1 LFIPVIIVVVVWSS
15 ALTYC
20 RVVAAKEK
28 AGPGQPWFE
37 EFIWLGWLRP
47 STARGQKYARYAVI
61 LLWMGAPLFFL
72 TFFASAACFET
83 PRGVNV
89 R

>member
-1 LFIPVIIVVVVWSS
+1 VFVPLIVVVVVWSS

-28 AGPGQPWFE
+28 AGPGRPWFE

-47 STARGQKYARYAVI
+47 STVRGQKYARYAVI
-61 LLWMGAPLFFL
+61 LLWLGIPLFFL
-72 TFFASAACFET
+72 TFFASAAFFEN
-83 PRGVNV
+83 RGGANV